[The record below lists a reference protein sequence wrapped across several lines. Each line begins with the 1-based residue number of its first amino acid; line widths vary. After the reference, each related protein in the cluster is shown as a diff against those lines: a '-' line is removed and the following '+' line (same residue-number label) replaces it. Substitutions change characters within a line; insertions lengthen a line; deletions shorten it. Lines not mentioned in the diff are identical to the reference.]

1 MLITLIP
8 GYPDLIGRRFAW
20 VGYGNG
26 PASYVLGG
34 DPSQLSPSHTY
45 IDTITSDVLSIS
57 GNYTVIPAQSSS
69 GVRPTWKL
77 KWVYAGGQLGV
88 DGVSSSGGSGM
99 TAGTYALTFSTGN
112 ATGTITV
119 STSAVTAI
127 NITSSGSGY
136 LSVPTVSAAT
146 GGTPPTLTAT
156 IGIANGIEV
165 PAGTNLSAETIQLAG
180 FGGEY

>member
-1 MLITLIP
+1 
-8 GYPDLIGRRFAW
+8 
-20 VGYGNG
+20 
-26 PASYVLGG
+26 
-34 DPSQLSPSHTY
+34 
-45 IDTITSDVLSIS
+45 
-57 GNYTVIPAQSSS
+57 
-69 GVRPTWKL
+69 
-77 KWVYAGGQLGV
+77 
-88 DGVSSSGGSGM
+88 M

-156 IGIANGIEV
+156 IGIVNGIEV